1 MKPQGS
7 HAPFL
12 DEIMQY
18 ISFASGSSG
27 NCALLRGGGVNL
39 LIDAGISTKRIRTS
53 LREFGL
59 DLPDITGILVTHEHA
74 DHVAGLKV
82 LTKNFPTRVYATRGT
97 ANALARTEACR
108 TENLRVLPENA
119 QLDLGELCIRTVV
132 LSHDAAEPV
141 GYRIEGEKSALA
153 VLTDLGILTDA
164 VLSAAKGCR
173 FAVVETNHDIEML
186 KHGPYAPALKRR
198 ILSDRGHLC
207 NEAGAELAQFLAENG
222 AEEILLGHLSAENNT
237 PGLARKAVE
246 ARVGRDL
253 RISVAPR
260 STYSQEIIIE

>member
-1 MKPQGS
+1 
-7 HAPFL
+7 
-12 DEIMQY
+12 MQY
-18 ISFASGSSG
+18 ISLASGSSG

-39 LIDAGISTKRIRTS
+39 LIDAGISTKRIRTA

-59 DLPDITGILVTHEHA
+59 DLPDVAGILVTHEHT

-97 ANALARTEACR
+97 ANALAYAEACR
-108 TENLRVLPENA
+108 TENLCILPESGR
-119 QLDLGELCIRTVV
+119 LDLGELCIRPVP

-153 VLTDLGILTDA
+153 VLTDLGIITES
-164 VLSAAKGCR
+164 VLSAALGCR

-186 KHGPYAPALKRR
+186 RYGPYSPALKRR

-207 NEAGAELAQFLAENG
+207 NEAGAELAFRLAESG
-222 AEEILLGHLSAENNT
+222 AEEVLLGHLSAENNR
-237 PGLARKAVE
+237 PELALKAVG

-260 STYSQEIIIE
+260 STFSQEIVIK